1 MCVKFENEQ
10 PFITRLYTLYTH
22 SEYITSL
29 IRFDH
34 LQTTNLKRDAFGLKT
49 EAPQDKR
56 IQYYYIPKEMHC
68 KYKRW
73 ERFRELIKDTYSSL
87 HTATLLL

>member
-22 SEYITSL
+22 ITSL

-34 LQTTNLKRDAFGLKT
+34 LQTTNVKGDAFGL
-49 EAPQDKR
+49 
-56 IQYYYIPKEMHC
+56 
-68 KYKRW
+68 
-73 ERFRELIKDTYSSL
+73 
-87 HTATLLL
+87 

>member
-34 LQTTNLKRDAFGLKT
+34 LQTTNEKGTLLDFKK
-49 EAPQDKR
+49 
-56 IQYYYIPKEMHC
+56 
-68 KYKRW
+68 
-73 ERFRELIKDTYSSL
+73 RFREPLKDTYSSL
-87 HTATLLL
+87 HSTTLLL